1 MTAWDGY
8 EVSRSQ
14 LAAWTA
20 GLTMHVY
27 ACRLLYVLAF
37 MQFTMSAFYEPAK
50 RALTPLLVAPEDL
63 HLATTLDS
71 FAWSLMGAVGA
82 SLGGWF
88 ASRFGTAACF
98 GLDACSYLVAAL
110 CAVQLKVGRTMKFC
124 STSTCALLVRWLC
137 IVQLWVS
144 STMRLCSTL
153 TRGLP
158 ELLVVF
164 AQPKVGSGSWTSLLL
179 VPMCR
184 YAAGSAGLHFLSSPW
199 TAGTT

>member
-1 MTAWDGY
+1 MGGVCCIVRRGLFQPGCSCPACLKSAANSLLDTLASLHGGSIPSPYSGMLSDPGQHQCSCL
-8 EVSRSQ
+8 VQVTRIGVIPLSRQ
-14 LAAWTA
+14 VA
-20 GLTMHVY
+20 GAYCPVVL

-37 MQFTMSAFYEPAK
+37 LQFTMSAFYEPAK

-110 CAVQLKVGRTMKFC
+110 CAVQLKVSMRTGAD
-124 STSTCALLVRWLC
+124 TG
-137 IVQLWVS
+137 Q
-144 STMRLCSTL
+144 
-153 TRGLP
+153 
-158 ELLVVF
+158 
-164 AQPKVGSGSWTSLLL
+164 
-179 VPMCR
+179 
-184 YAAGSAGLHFLSSPW
+184 
-199 TAGTT
+199 